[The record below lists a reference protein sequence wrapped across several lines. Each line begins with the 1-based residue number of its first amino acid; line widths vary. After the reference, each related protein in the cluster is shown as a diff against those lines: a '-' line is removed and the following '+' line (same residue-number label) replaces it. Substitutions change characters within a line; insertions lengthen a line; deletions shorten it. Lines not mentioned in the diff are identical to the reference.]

1 MMEKVEKNKSNRI
14 TELSDSEFLSFLYSE
29 RDREESL
36 NHFQGWNIWAVIGA
50 MITVI
55 CTAYSIRC
63 NHLGQ
68 IDRLRTVYLVSD
80 YVSRLFLLWFVVV
93 SVKSFVERKRATDY
107 KKLKCLKDVAPMPY
121 LIVATI
127 CTFELALFFIF
138 TEHDNLWDVVPI
150 SWMVLAVSHILID
163 ISVYRNWNS
172 YVWAIK
178 EDIWF
183 VRTWVMVAVGLYV
196 YVLIWL
202 IWNWSSKHITGPLI
216 GTPEFEL
223 AVCGAAFVLLLYLLV
238 MIIHTNRKSSEID
251 VQIDEY
257 VYRGKSKED
266 VYMKLKANRLGYGIL
281 EVCSQ
286 ELFALKKYSDNFD
299 SHKKT
304 LEELRAS
311 FENGDISVD
320 CVVERFESLKESFEY
335 NDEWANRVD
344 ALCDKLDEIGKN
356 VPELKDEEE
365 FINLYG
371 IAGSMMKKS
380 KVMHHEIK
388 SLTDEFQKFFDEHCK
403 GKKG

>member
-1 MMEKVEKNKSNRI
+1 MENKEITRNNRLI
-14 TELSDSEFLSFLYSE
+14 GMSDADFLSFLYAE

-50 MITVI
+50 MVTVA
-55 CTAYSIRC
+55 CAAYSIIC
-63 NHLGQ
+63 NHSVE
-68 IDRLRTVYLVSD
+68 INRLRTGYLVSD
-80 YVSRLFLLWFVVV
+80 YMSRLFLLWFVVV

-107 KKLKCLKDVAPMPY
+107 KKLKYLKDVAPMPY

-127 CTFELALFFIF
+127 CTIELALFFIF
-138 TEHDNLWDVVPI
+138 AEQDNLWDIVPI
-150 SWMVLAVSHILID
+150 SWMVLAVSHLLID
-163 ISVYRNWNS
+163 VSVYRNWNS
-172 YVWAIK
+172 FVWAIK

-196 YVLIWL
+196 YVLVWL
-202 IWNWSSKHITGPLI
+202 IWNWSSKHILGPFI

-223 AVCGAAFVLLLYLLV
+223 AVSVTAFVLLCYLLL
-238 MIIHTNRKSSEID
+238 MIIHANRKSSEID

-257 VYRGKSKED
+257 VYMGKSKED

-286 ELFALKKYSDNFD
+286 EVYALKKYSDDFD

-311 FENGDISVD
+311 FENGAISVD
-320 CVVERFESLKESFEY
+320 CVVERFESLKELFDY

-344 ALCDKLDEIGKN
+344 ALFDKLDEIERN

-365 FINLYG
+365 FNILYG
-371 IAGSMMKKS
+371 IAGGMMKKS

-403 GKKG
+403 GGKE